1 MIYQNQYFDLLRTV
15 VIYIY
20 IYVYLCIS
28 KPVLSLGN
36 VVMRV

>member
-20 IYVYLCIS
+20 IYIYIS